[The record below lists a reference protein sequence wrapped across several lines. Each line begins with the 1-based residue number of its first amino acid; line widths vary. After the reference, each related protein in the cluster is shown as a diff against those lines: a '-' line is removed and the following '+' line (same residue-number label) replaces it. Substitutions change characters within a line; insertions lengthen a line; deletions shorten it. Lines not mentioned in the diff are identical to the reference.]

1 MGPGMMKIR
10 PGAGAKYA
18 TVGDSSD
25 MSELQTFRHYQI
37 SQDAQGAA
45 VEVWRS
51 GHEVACLV
59 WDSVRGAFGELHVS
73 IVAAERQMAHCRWR
87 LRRHPFP
94 QSRSRCGWCAPARA
108 RASAKRLKYW

>member
-1 MGPGMMKIR
+1 MMKIR

-51 GHEVACLV
+51 GHEVVCLV
-59 WDSVRGAFGELHVS
+59 WDSVRGSFGELHVS
-73 IVAAERQMAHCRWR
+73 IVSAERQMEVRVFQALVKAAARRGISLRMASLYHR
-87 LRRHPFP
+87 LCDHGLHATF
-94 QSRSRCGWCAPARA
+94 AD
-108 RASAKRLKYW
+108 